1 MTKAHLSLGQGVE
14 RDDKKSLYHT
24 EQAAIGGHVKA
35 RYNLGCIE
43 NERGNIERSMKHH
56 MIAVKLGHDDS
67 LQGLKNGFKMG
78 MVSKDVFA
86 TALRAY
92 QAAVNAMKSPQR
104 EEAEKFWAKVEA
116 MGIGGDRVNA
126 TKEGYV

>member
-1 MTKAHLSLGQGVE
+1 
-14 RDDKKSLYHT
+14 
-24 EQAAIGGHVKA
+24 
-35 RYNLGCIE
+35 
-43 NERGNIERSMKHH
+43 

-86 TALRAY
+86 TALRAH

-116 MGIGGDRVNA
+116 MGRWGEVCPIFQLA
-126 TKEGYV
+126 LLY